1 MLAAGS
7 LLGKNAIVTGG
18 GTGIGK
24 GITELLLKSG
34 CNVAIASRNL
44 DKTAAAAYQLNE
56 KYGGQAAVYPYKCD
70 IRKDT
75 DIDHFIEDFVKKV
88 GNVNY
93 LVNNGGGQFIMPA
106 EHMTER
112 GWDAVVNTN
121 LKGAFKIT
129 QAVFSKCMKQHGGSI
144 VNILMALEGGWPG
157 FSHSVS
163 SRAGV
168 EALGKTLAVEW
179 GEYDVKVNNVI
190 PGVIYSDTA
199 VQNYGVFG
207 PRMFREATKKVP
219 LGRLGTPEDIAY
231 STVFLLTAP
240 YVTGHSLC
248 VDGGSSLGTLDW
260 WRVVQGLMT
269 GEESLDN

>member
-34 CNVAIASRNL
+34 CNVAIASRSL
-44 DKTAAAAYQLNE
+44 EKTTAAAKELNNKHSGE
-56 KYGGQAAVYPYKCD
+56 AAVYPYRCD
-70 IRKDT
+70 IRQDA
-75 DIDHFIEDFVKKV
+75 DIEHLLDHFVKHV
-88 GNVNY
+88 GNVDY
-93 LVNNGGGQFIMPA
+93 LVNNGGGQFVMPA

-121 LKGAFKIT
+121 LKGTFKIT
-129 QAVFSKCMKQHGGSI
+129 QAVFNECMKEHGGSI

-163 SRAGV
+163 ARAGV

-179 GEYDVKVNNVI
+179 GEYNVTVNNLI

-207 PRMFREATKKVP
+207 PKMFREATNKVP

-231 STVFLLTAP
+231 STLFLLTAP

-248 VDGGSSLGTLDW
+248 VDGGSSLGTLET
-260 WRVVQGLMT
+260 WRVMQRMMMGDFD
-269 GEESLDN
+269 E